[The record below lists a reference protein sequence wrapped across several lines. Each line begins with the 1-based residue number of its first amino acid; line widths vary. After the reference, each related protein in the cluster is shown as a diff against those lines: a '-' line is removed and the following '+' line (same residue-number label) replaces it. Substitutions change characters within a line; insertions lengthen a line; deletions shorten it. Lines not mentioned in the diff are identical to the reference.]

1 MSWIDRVMVSMA
13 KNSGMSAEEVESLNE
28 IEVCNN
34 CGNHFEL
41 KDRWHGNGICKSCYE
56 EGVRK

>member
-1 MSWIDRVMVSMA
+1 MSMA

-41 KDRWHGNGICKSCYE
+41 KDQWHGNGICKSCYE
-56 EGVRK
+56 EGVSE